1 MLMDFLQVYS
11 IILKKRILISEKFD
25 YAKLD
30 PESIYK
36 DFSFKNIIF
45 CEGMGVK
52 DNPYFSE
59 ILSIP
64 IKDIISKSS
73 FRSLFPKI

>member
-11 IILKKRILISEKFD
+11 IILKKRIFIKEKFD
-25 YAKLD
+25 YAKLN
-30 PESIYK
+30 PLESIYK

-59 ILSIP
+59 IL
-64 IKDIISKSS
+64 
-73 FRSLFPKI
+73 